1 MSDDFG
7 DVGDFETPELNPEII
22 EAISSLVI
30 DESFVSNDRVAED
43 IDNLIEA
50 IGMERMQVL
59 KDYLMRD
66 NVVEQ
71 VCDDASF
78 RDAVERRIE
87 SYRLA
92 LNSIDFS
99 DTGDL

>member
-7 DVGDFETPELNPEII
+7 DVGDFETPELNPGII